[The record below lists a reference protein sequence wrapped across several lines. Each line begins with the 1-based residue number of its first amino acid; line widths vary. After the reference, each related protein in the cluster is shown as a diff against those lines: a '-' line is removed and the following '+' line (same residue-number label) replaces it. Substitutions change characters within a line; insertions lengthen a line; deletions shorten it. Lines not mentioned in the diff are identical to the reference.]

1 MERPQISLYVR
12 IANKCNANCPFCEF
26 HDNVAAFNFNLMKFK
41 KILTE
46 LINKGIFINK
56 VSFTGGEPTLNY
68 EMLRKAARAVRNL
81 SRWTFI
87 VVNTNGS
94 HLRKLQELNVDSI
107 SMSRHHYSND
117 LNSAVF
123 NARMPNSM
131 DIASFKHKH
140 KIHLS
145 CNLLNGCIDNGVEVR
160 NYLEFAKSVG
170 VRDVGF
176 VSLMPVNSFCKDN
189 FVDFKDLEVEN
200 ENLICNKY
208 WTYEDKCRCQ
218 NYLYLPPA
226 GTQPIKMYARFAVK
240 HAECSVGMLVFDGEY
255 LKQGFNGK
263 TLY

>member
-1 MERPQISLYVR
+1 MDTQQVSLYVR
-12 IANKCNANCPFCEF
+12 IANRCNANCSFCEF
-26 HDNVAAFNFNLMKFK
+26 HDNVSNFNFNFIKFK
-41 KILTE
+41 NILTE
-46 LINKGIFINK
+46 LLNKGIVINK

-68 EMLRKAARAVRNL
+68 EVLQNAVRTVRNL

-94 HLRKLQELNVDSI
+94 HLRNLQDLNVDSI
-107 SMSRHHYSND
+107 SMSRHHYNNA

-145 CNLLNGCIDNGVEVR
+145 CNLLKGCIDNGVEVR

-170 VRDVGF
+170 VHDVGF
-176 VSLMPVNSFCKDN
+176 VSLMTVNSFCRDN
-189 FVDFKDLEVEN
+189 FVDFKGLIVEN
-200 ENLICNKY
+200 ENLICNQY
-208 WTYEDKCRCQ
+208 WNYDDKCRCQ

-226 GTQPIKMYARFAVK
+226 GTQPVKVYTRFAVK
-240 HAECSVGMLVFDGEY
+240 HTECAEGRLMFDGEY
-255 LKQGFNGK
+255 LRQGFNGEL
-263 TLY
+263 LY